1 MNVGGCRKPCE
12 CLGAKPFKFQWQHGI
27 PKIYGRPVWL
37 AGMTVGLAHINGP
50 ITDRMEAEAVAAV
63 LESGMMTSPA
73 RNGGPAVRRLERA
86 VREFTGARHAVAVSS
101 GTAALH
107 AALISMDIGH
117 GDEVIIPS
125 FSYVATAN
133 AVVAAGAT
141 PVFADTSGN
150 HTMDAASVSAAI
162 TPRTRCIMPVHLY
175 GRAART
181 DEILDAASGRGIH
194 IIEDA
199 AQSLGTTVQGRH
211 TGTIADAGCY
221 SLYPGKVAT
230 AGEGGVVV
238 TDNDATYERLLSV
251 RNHGNNGG
259 AFDTFGLNLRMPEMC
274 AAVGAV
280 QMGKLPAFLERRRR
294 NARMLTETL
303 RDSGVGLP
311 PVREGENPNWS
322 LYTITA
328 VNRDQISAHL
338 KRNGVGA
345 AVYYPT
351 PIHVMPHYNTGL
363 SLPDTEEAARTVLS
377 VPVHPRVEPADLETI
392 ASMIKKCA

>member
-1 MNVGGCRKPCE
+1 M
-12 CLGAKPFKFQWQHGI
+12 A
-27 PKIYGRPVWL
+27 
-37 AGMTVGLAHINGP
+37 VGLAHINGP
-50 ITDRMEAEAVAAV
+50 VTDRMEAEAVAAV
-63 LESGMMTSPA
+63 LESGMLTSPA

-107 AALISMDIGH
+107 AALVSMDIGR
-117 GDEVIIPS
+117 GDEVVIPS

-133 AVVAAGAT
+133 AVAAAGAT
-141 PVFADTSGN
+141 PVFADTSYN
-150 HTMDAASVSAAI
+150 HTLDAEAVSAAI

-175 GRAART
+175 GRAARM
-181 DEILDAASGRGIH
+181 DEILDAASGRGIRV
-194 IIEDA
+194 IEDA
-199 AQSLGTTVQGRH
+199 AQSLGTTMHGRH
-211 TGTIADAGCY
+211 TGTISDAGCY
-221 SLYPGKVAT
+221 SLYPGKVVT

-238 TDNDATYERLLSV
+238 TGDDATYERLLSV
-251 RNHGNNGG
+251 RNHGNSGG
-259 AFDTFGLNLRMPEMC
+259 AFDAFGLNLRMPEVC

-294 NARMLTETL
+294 NARVLTEAL

-311 PVREGENPNWS
+311 PVRKGENPNWS

-328 VNRDQISAHL
+328 ANRDQIFAHL

-351 PIHVMPHYNTGL
+351 PIHAMPHYNAGGA
-363 SLPDTEEAARTVLS
+363 LPDTEEAARTVLS
-377 VPVHPRVEPADLETI
+377 VPVHPGVEPADLEPV
-392 ASMIKKCA
+392 ASMIKECA